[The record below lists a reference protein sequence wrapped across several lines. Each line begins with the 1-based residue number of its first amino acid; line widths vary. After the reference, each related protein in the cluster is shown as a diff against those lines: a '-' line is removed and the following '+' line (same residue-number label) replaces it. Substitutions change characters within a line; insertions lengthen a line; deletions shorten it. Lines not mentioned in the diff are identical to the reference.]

1 MDHFKEIMEISPQN
15 AEEIIRQQQM
25 IIRQLAEIR
34 RDNEYFKEILENL
47 RGETIQRNNQ
57 TPEWNLIRMYE
68 KSIGRPEMESV
79 LHTYNEAQQK
89 EYARKCQE
97 WLRFGREVD
106 ECLAGILNP
115 RNAVYIGDTPS
126 VFRETCGCRQHKMLM
141 TQAHIRKSIGR
152 GYGYHQ
158 RMEHSMSLEHL
169 KRIPEALS
177 DPALIMQSSTRED
190 TVLAVLPYKDMKNAP
205 VVIAIAKEGEG
216 VYEEERVKSNFILSA
231 YGKDNLN
238 PLITHMESANK
249 IYYVNKE
256 KSQELALPLLQL
268 QRDHLAPAFDYIVEN
283 VTGKV
288 NNSGKTFSEESHENT
303 QDVIYGTAKEIRQ
316 PLHRL

>member
-1 MDHFKEIMEISPQN
+1 MDHFKEITEISPQT
-15 AEEIIRQQQM
+15 AEEIIRQQQI

-34 RDNEYFKEILENL
+34 RDNEFFKEVLENFG
-47 RGETIQRNNQ
+47 GETFALNDQA
-57 TPEWNLIRMYE
+57 PEQKLIKTYE
-68 KSIGRPEMESV
+68 KSIGRPEAESV
-79 LHTYNEAQQK
+79 LYTYNEAQQK

-97 WLRFGREVD
+97 YLRFGQEVD

-126 VFRETCGCRQHKMLM
+126 VFQETCGCSPYKMLM
-141 TQAHIRKSIGR
+141 TQAHVKRSIGR
-152 GYGYHQ
+152 AYGCH
-158 RMEHSMSLEHL
+158 RGMEHSMSLEQI

-190 TVLAVLPYKDMKNAP
+190 TVLAVLPYKDLKNAP
-205 VVIAIAKEGEG
+205 VVIAIAREGMG
-216 VYEEERVKSNFILSA
+216 IYEEERMKSNFVLSA

-238 PLITHMESANK
+238 PLIRHMESENK
-249 IYYVNKE
+249 IYYVDKE

-283 VTGKV
+283 TAEKV
-288 NNSGKTFSEESHENT
+288 NVPDENFNKTMNEKSYDNP
-303 QDVIYGTAKEIRQ
+303 QAVRQ
-316 PLHRL
+316 LSFRL